1 MLIPLAERGRPGEST
16 RDRVYAS
23 LRDAITA
30 AQLEPGRR
38 LSENELAGELGVSRT
53 PIREALAL
61 LREERLVAIVP
72 QLGTFV
78 TLISPRAV
86 EDAAFVREALEC
98 ASVRL
103 AALRVGD
110 EQLEDL
116 EANIE
121 MQERAVARGDA
132 ARFDRLDHALHRLL
146 SVASGRPIA
155 WALAQRANGQL
166 DRVRRLSLPD
176 PGFLADMLGEH
187 RDVVAAVAA
196 HDPDAAEAAMR
207 HHVRMVTSLLGAI
220 RRAHPEYFD
229 EDPEP

>member
-1 MLIPLAERGRPGEST
+1 MLIPLADRGRPGEST
-16 RDRVYAS
+16 RERVYAS
-23 LRDAITA
+23 LREAITT

-86 EDAAFVREALEC
+86 HDAGFVREALEC
-98 ASVRL
+98 AAVRL
-103 AALRVGD
+103 AAERITVD
-110 EQLEDL
+110 TLEDL
-116 EANIE
+116 QANLAS
-121 MQERAVARGDA
+121 QERVVERGDPD
-132 ARFDRLDHALHRLL
+132 RFDRLDNDLHRML
-146 SVASGRPIA
+146 SAASGRPIA
-155 WALAQRANGQL
+155 WSLAQRANGQL
-166 DRVRRLSLPD
+166 DRVRRLSLPE

-187 RDVVAAVAA
+187 RDVVAAVASR
-196 HDPDAAEAAMR
+196 DPDAAEAAMR
-207 HHVRMVTSLLGAI
+207 HHVRMVTSLLGDI
-220 RRAHPEYFD
+220 RTAHPEYFD